1 MIIGA
6 FELILNVAGMLFAVS
21 LIGYILV
28 VIKEKIYL
36 RQNLIV
42 IDNKSVTQEYIDETD
57 LKEFII
63 SGTEIRAGDEVKII
77 LSGNKKMTGII
88 IGANKK
94 ENSILMVT
102 HDDQIRRFNVDKIQ
116 KLKIISKYGK
126 FFKSF

>member
-1 MIIGA
+1 MITGA
-6 FELILNVAGMLFAVS
+6 LEIILNVAGMLFAVS

-42 IDNKSVTQEYIDETD
+42 IDSKSVTQEYIDETD

-63 SGTEIRAGDEVKII
+63 SGTEIRAGDEVKVI

-94 ENSILMVT
+94 ENLILMVT
-102 HDDQIRRFNVDKIQ
+102 HDDQIKRFNVNKIK
-116 KLKIISKYGK
+116 KLKIVSKYGR